1 MPLSDIDVVLVCFE
15 QLLKDGLIDMSQLN
29 MDQLTIVL
37 ALVRALNNIA
47 EDRTPVTDREP

>member
-15 QLLKDGLIDMSQLN
+15 QLLKDGLIDMSQLT

-47 EDRTPVTDREP
+47 EDRNHETDREP